1 MKRLLIVTCMLAV
14 LVFLFTISASAAE
27 IREWGEVDLT
37 YDDAMKLTSQY
48 GLTTDYD
55 ARIMF
60 TDGKVYPAWYF
71 ARITEKNGIKY
82 IGSDSGYEAKYS
94 AFVFDAFNG
103 IAGTSYTNASLERV
117 EIPSGITAI
126 SQGAFHGDHT
136 TNIVTVDVPEGVTI
150 IRQWAFKHKTENVS
164 KLTKVTLPSTL
175 VNIEKEA
182 FYYNS
187 QLEEINIPSGVTEI
201 ISKTFFRC
209 ISLTK
214 IVDGSG
220 VTAVG
225 DYAFARCPITDAG
238 NIFDNVV
245 TIGQYGFMYC
255 QVREINLIK
264 VKSLGNKAFEGKGA
278 DSLTEIV
285 RIGPGATL
293 GSNVFIAQ
301 RALHTLVVGN
311 GTAIPG
317 GTFDSRNNV
326 DIPTILYTGANAS
339 DLTAGGDLNVN
350 INNITA
356 GVNYCV
362 AFYNGN
368 HQVSDPKYNFVSFIE
383 GATITGSCSRTAC
396 GLEASKTEVAPIF
409 FDFKYSAR
417 EEETNVFGLV
427 MFYQVNQGSIETYKE
442 YTGKSI
448 NYGVMA
454 IAKNNVTN
462 GDAIENPLN
471 ADGTTKYSKIIVADV
486 TRDNIASVQFII
498 KGSGAQWE
506 AQKATEFYVTG
517 YVGDGTA
524 MQYFTSSINSGLGQ
538 LSTISYT
545 QASSK

>member
-1 MKRLLIVTCMLAV
+1 MKATAQ
-14 LVFLFTISASAAE
+14 F
-27 IREWGEVDLT
+27 
-37 YDDAMKLTSQY
+37 

-60 TDGKVYPAWYF
+60 DDGKTYPAWYF
-71 ARITEKNGIKY
+71 TRITQKNGY
-82 IGSDSGYEAKYS
+82 VYLGDDSNYEANQ
-94 AFVFDAFNG
+94 AAIRVDILNG
-103 IAGTSYTNASLERV
+103 VAKTSYTLGNVVRYEA
-117 EIPSGITAI
+117 PSGITAI

-182 FYYNS
+182 FHYNS

-220 VTAVG
+220 VTTVG

-285 RIGPGATL
+285 RIGPGAKL
-293 GSNVFIAQ
+293 GSNVFLAQ
-301 RALHTLVVGN
+301 RALHTLVVGD

-339 DLTAGGDLNVN
+339 DLTAGGDANVN

-362 AFYNGN
+362 AFYDGN
-368 HQVSDPKYNFVSFIE
+368 QHVGEPTYNFVSFIDK
-383 GATITGSCSRTAC
+383 ATITGSCTREEC
-396 GLEASKTEVAPIF
+396 GLQDFEEEVAPIF

-471 ADGTTKYSKIIVADV
+471 ADGTTNYSKIIVADV

-498 KGSGAQWE
+498 KGSGTQWE

-524 MQYFTSSINSGLGQ
+524 MQYFTSSINASLGQ
-538 LSTISYT
+538 ISTISYT

>member
-1 MKRLLIVTCMLAV
+1 MKKLLLVAFMIAMLV
-14 LVFLFTISASAAE
+14 CLFAISVSAAE
-27 IREWGEVDLT
+27 IPEWTAVDLT
-37 YDDAMKLTSQY
+37 WDDAMKATSQF

-60 TDGKVYPAWYF
+60 DDNKTYPAWYF
-71 ARITEKNGIKY
+71 TRITEKNGY
-82 IGSDSGYEAKYS
+82 VYLGDDSNYEANQ
-94 AFVFDAFNG
+94 AAIRVDIFNG
-103 IAGTSYTNASLERV
+103 VAKTSYTLGNVVRYEA
-117 EIPSGITAI
+117 PSGITAI

-136 TNIVTVDVPEGVTI
+136 TNIVTVDVPEGVTL
-150 IRQWAFKHKTENVS
+150 IRQWAFKHKSENVS

-201 ISKTFFRC
+201 ISRTFFRC

-264 VKSLGNKAFEGKGA
+264 VKSLGYKAFEGKGA

-301 RALHTLVVGN
+301 RALHTLVVGD

-317 GTFDSRNNV
+317 HTFDSRNNV

-339 DLTAGGDLNVN
+339 DLTAGGDDNVKLE
-350 INNITA
+350 NITA
-356 GVNYCV
+356 GVNHCV
-362 AFYNGN
+362 AFYDGEHN
-368 HQVSDPKYNFVSFIE
+368 VSNPVYNFVSFIE

-409 FDFKYSAR
+409 SGFMYSAR
-417 EEETNVFGLV
+417 ENEDNVFGLV
-427 MFYQVNQGSIETYKE
+427 MFYSVNQKSIETYKE

-454 IAKNNVTN
+454 IAKKNVTN
-462 GDAIENPLN
+462 GESISNPLN
-471 ADGTTKYSKIIVADV
+471 ADGTTAYQKIIATEIGQAVSSV
-486 TRDNIASVQFII
+486 TMII
-498 KGSGAQWE
+498 KGSGEAWE
-506 AQKATEFYVTG
+506 KEKATEFFITG
-517 YVGDGTA
+517 YVTDGEA
-524 MQYFTSSINSGLGQ
+524 LQYFTSSINAN
-538 LSTISYT
+538 LSAISSISYS
-545 QASSK
+545 QC